1 MLETINPG
9 AMMKCTASRKTAG
22 PAGFTLIELIITI
35 MIAAVLAT
43 LAAPSFREY
52 IGNQRIRNAS
62 FDLMATLSFARGE
75 AITRNVAVDVVPVN
89 AENWANGWSVA
100 IGGTTLRTQSA
111 YSDLSI
117 TDPADPAKLT
127 YGNDGRPSVAFTATI
142 ALPTPV
148 SGVASRCI
156 RIGLGGTANS
166 AVGAC

>member
-1 MLETINPG
+1 MLETIAPE
-9 AMMKCTASRKTAG
+9 AMMKCTASRKTSA
-22 PAGFTLIELIITI
+22 PEGFTLIELIITI

-52 IGNQRIRNAS
+52 IFNQKIRNAS
-62 FDLMATLSFARGE
+62 FDLMATLSFARAE
-75 AITRNVAVDVVPVN
+75 AITRNTAVNIVPVDAN
-89 AENWANGWSVA
+89 NWANGWSVA

-117 TDPADPAKLT
+117 TDPADPAQLT

-142 ALPTPV
+142 APTTAI
-148 SGVASRCI
+148 SGVTSRCI